1 MIQLTIDDYLN
12 SLKPIDNSP
21 PKFKVGD
28 KIGWLVLGDVQSHIV
43 TAVEG
48 WPGRWYY
55 RTDSG
60 GCIDDKYTSDDFTEL
75 ERRGAEIRS
84 RYKTIELNPY
94 DLEERVTLIYP
105 PRECDGR
112 VLKGQIG
119 IYRDMLFWE
128 EKQTYQFLEPFRE
141 RKELTKAYREHIEK
155 MTNERF
161 GKPEISKEPIPIKRM
176 YYSRNG
182 FYAEAAYVRTNG

>member
-94 DLEERVTLIYP
+94 DLEERVTIIYK
-105 PRECDGR
+105 PRESDGY
-112 VLKGQIG
+112 VVKAQIG
-119 IYRDMLFWE
+119 IYDGMLFWKE
-128 EKQTYQFLEPFRE
+128 NWTYQFLEPHKGEKRLKKAYKSHYEKMVE
-141 RKELTKAYREHIEK
+141 RKGSFTIVE
-155 MTNERF
+155 
-161 GKPEISKEPIPIKRM
+161 EPIPIKRL